1 MNSNAFNLSHL
12 RAFAVCVED
21 LCSVPIIHLAAHNQE
36 MQFPNLAHL
45 RHTSICSSEK
55 KVIHIKEKIKTLLLF
70 LNYCTG

>member
-21 LCSVPIIHLAAHNQE
+21 LRSVPIIHLAARNQE
-36 MQFPNLAHL
+36 MQFPNLA
-45 RHTSICSSEK
+45 TSDTLPYVRAK
-55 KVIHIKEKIKTLLLF
+55 KKIIHIKEKIKTLLLF